1 MSSPEQKNRHR
12 ARPPDISLSG
22 GVPNTASGSLS
33 VELLTVGKF
42 RAATDSIGGWNMSK
56 VVAAVLLVLIGLALI
71 VGGYTSLGAVYV
83 TGICL
88 IIAGVLM
95 VILALKMAMKCET
108 KTPAK

>member
-1 MSSPEQKNRHR
+1 
-12 ARPPDISLSG
+12 
-22 GVPNTASGSLS
+22 
-33 VELLTVGKF
+33 
-42 RAATDSIGGWNMSK
+42 MSK

-95 VILALKMAMKCET
+95 VILAIKMAMKCET